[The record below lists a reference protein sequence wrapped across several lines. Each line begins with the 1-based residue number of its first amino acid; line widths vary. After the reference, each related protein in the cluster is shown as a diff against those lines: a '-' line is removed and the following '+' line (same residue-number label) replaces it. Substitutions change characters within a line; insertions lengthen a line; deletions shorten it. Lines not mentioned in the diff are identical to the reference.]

1 MNELVQQRAGKV
13 LSIVSVITFL
23 GFLDT
28 HLLIPIMALY
38 ASELGASAGLIGLI
52 IGLYSLTNTPANV
65 LFGRLIDRVGCKI
78 PLIVGLI
85 GDAVSMFLYSV
96 SRLPVHLAL
105 VRVLHGTT
113 GGIVGPATMSLMAE
127 HSDESQRGRAM
138 AYYGMSL
145 GAATLVGY
153 GMSGFIAS
161 RLGYR
166 AVFLLGAALL
176 VLGAVLSFSLPQ
188 DNRQHSGLAKASFGE
203 DRPKVKDLLA
213 RKGLIIAYSS
223 IFFQYF
229 TFGGVVT
236 LLPLYV
242 KNLGMEAFHV
252 GMLLAVFAIVFI
264 ILQFPIGA
272 LSDWTGRLRPAVAGI
287 SLSVVALI
295 IMPSV
300 STFPLLAV
308 AMALYGAAYGALF
321 PSISA
326 LVVDNTAAE
335 ERGMA
340 TGIFHA
346 LLTAGVAIGAPVMGG
361 IGQIAGVG
369 PGLLLNSVVMILALF
384 LVLTLARG
392 TKPI

>member
-13 LSIVSVITFL
+13 LSIASVITFL

-65 LFGRLIDRVGCKI
+65 LFGQLIDRVGYKF
-78 PLIVGLI
+78 PLIAGLV
-85 GDAVSMFLYSV
+85 GDAVSMFLYSI

-113 GGIVGPATMSLMAE
+113 GGMVGPATMSVMAE
-127 HSDESQRGRAM
+127 HSAESQKGRAM
-138 AYYGMSL
+138 AYYGMTL

-153 GMSGFIAS
+153 GFSGFLAS

-166 AVFLLGAALL
+166 AVFLLGAVLL
-176 VLGAVLSFSLPQ
+176 VLGAALGFSLPEGKK
-188 DNRQHSGLAKASFGE
+188 QHGASTKASFGE
-203 DRPKVKDLLA
+203 AWSKTKDLLA
-213 RKGLIIAYSS
+213 RKGLVIAYSA
-223 IFFQYF
+223 IFAQYF

-252 GMLLAVFAIVFI
+252 GMLLAIFAITFI
-264 ILQFPIGA
+264 IVQYPIGTM
-272 LSDWTGRLRPAVAGI
+272 SDRIGRMKPTVAGI

-295 IMPSV
+295 IMS
-300 STFPLLAV
+300 SEPLAK
-308 AMALYGAAYGALF
+308 
-321 PSISA
+321 SDI
-326 LVVDNTAAE
+326 VVDY
-335 ERGMA
+335 
-340 TGIFHA
+340 
-346 LLTAGVAIGAPVMGG
+346 
-361 IGQIAGVG
+361 
-369 PGLLLNSVVMILALF
+369 
-384 LVLTLARG
+384 
-392 TKPI
+392 